1 MEGASAALCYRQGL
15 TISKALFTDRSQT
28 KLILFSALKRLW
40 RAVRVG
46 DDKTWQTDED
56 VQDCVDDI
64 IDIYRTMKMEEVMY
78 VLIQIRRGG
87 VKIFGR
93 LDTPTILEALGK
105 HDVGVSTSFRE
116 AQHQGRTP
124 IIQHFD
130 ALKEIAKEL
139 PKGELS
145 LQEKFAQP
153 SKISEDER
161 KAMRTRDRERNSG
174 QTEGEAG

>member
-78 VLIQIRRGG
+78 VLIQIRRGR

-93 LDTPTILEALGK
+93 LDTPTILEA
-105 HDVGVSTSFRE
+105 
-116 AQHQGRTP
+116 
-124 IIQHFD
+124 
-130 ALKEIAKEL
+130 
-139 PKGELS
+139 
-145 LQEKFAQP
+145 
-153 SKISEDER
+153 
-161 KAMRTRDRERNSG
+161 
-174 QTEGEAG
+174 